1 MRIHFE
7 NQGIALTKST
17 LLDRLNEV
25 HEGWVFLDD
34 MKVKRSLE
42 RLDEDH
48 LKLWD
53 IAEAINSGLKI
64 EKKDATV

>member
-7 NQGIALTKST
+7 NQGISLTKAA

-25 HEGWVFLDD
+25 HEGWVFLDG
-34 MKVKRSLE
+34 MKVKRTLE
-42 RLDEDH
+42 KLDEEH

-53 IAEAINSGLKI
+53 TAETINSGLKI
-64 EKKDATV
+64 KKKDTKL